1 MKILLKM
8 NSYFTI
14 HAWATLMKMSEQIRT
29 LNIVQHSIVDPPIMP
44 RHATVV
50 IMNII
55 GNYCW
60 KNTYKVMAV

>member
-1 MKILLKM
+1 
-8 NSYFTI
+8 
-14 HAWATLMKMSEQIRT
+14 MKMSEQIRT
-29 LNIVQHSIVDPPIMP
+29 LKIVQDSIVDPPIMP

-60 KNTYKVMAV
+60 KNTYKVMAVYIATEEVTRSIQCPVPVR